1 MAKKLCRNFCIFRF
15 SCTQCLGKTSNI
27 FPGALS
33 TEKPKSAEIST
44 QVFSHAASFRCCRVL
59 CSGLWR
65 HSKVFD
71 SSGPNLH
78 PKNYLHPYGTNGSG
92 DAKNLHFFGPKFLH
106 GMPLGANT
114 FRWGEC
120 PKKCR
125 KGPKCVSKQ
134 VWTSYDTQ
142 ILRFCILSEKKRAF
156 YPPPVNKRGLSFK

>member
-1 MAKKLCRNFCIFRF
+1 MGCKFGPELSNTFECRHKPLHSTLQHLKLAAWLKTCVEN
-15 SCTQCLGKTSNI
+15 SALLGFLVLNAPGKMMGV

-33 TEKPKSAEIST
+33 TEKHKSAEIST

-92 DAKNLHFFGPKFLH
+92 EAKNLHFFGPKFLH
-106 GMPLGANT
+106 GVPLGANT

-120 PKKCR
+120 PKKGR
-125 KGPKCVSKQ
+125 KGPKCVPKQ
-134 VWTSYDTQ
+134 V
-142 ILRFCILSEKKRAF
+142 
-156 YPPPVNKRGLSFK
+156 

>member
-1 MAKKLCRNFCIFRF
+1 MCRNFCTFTF
-15 SCTQCLGKTSNI
+15 SVLNAPGKTSNI
-27 FPGALS
+27 FQGALS

-44 QVFSHAASFRCCRVL
+44 HVFSHAASLRCCRVL

-92 DAKNLHFFGPKFLH
+92 EAKNLHFFRPKFLH
-106 GMPLGANT
+106 GVPLGANT

-120 PKKCR
+120 PKKGR
-125 KGPKCVSKQ
+125 KGPKCVPKQ
-134 VWTSYDTQ
+134 VWTPYDTP
-142 ILRFCILSEKKRAF
+142 ILRFCILSRKKSAS
-156 YPPPVNKRGLSFK
+156 PLNEMGGIL

>member
-1 MAKKLCRNFCIFRF
+1 MGCQFGPELSNTFECCHNPLHSTLQHLKFAAWLKTCVEISALLRF
-15 SCTQCLGKTSNI
+15 SVLNAPGKTSNI

-92 DAKNLHFFGPKFLH
+92 EAKNLHFFRPKFLH
-106 GMPLGANT
+106 GVPLGANT

-120 PKKCR
+120 PKKGR
-125 KGPKCVSKQ
+125 KGPKCVPKQ
-134 VWTSYDTQ
+134 V
-142 ILRFCILSEKKRAF
+142 
-156 YPPPVNKRGLSFK
+156 